1 MTKKQLLEMLGKV
14 KSGNVKIENVI
25 ENLSHSRKME
35 MKETEIALSK
45 GMNEKECYFVKG
57 NKIFSLPLNKIRN
70 DGRNAEFVPYYR
82 TLTATA
88 K

>member
-14 KSGNVKIENVI
+14 KSGSVKIENVI

-35 MKETEIALSK
+35 MTETDIPLSK
-45 GMNEKECYFVKG
+45 GMTEKSAYFVKNG
-57 NKIFSLPLNKIRN
+57 KIFSLPLEKIRN
-70 DGRNAEFVPYYR
+70 DGRKAEFVPYYR
-82 TLTATA
+82 TATIT